1 MDQAV
6 VLVHTDVDFHAEVPL
21 VPLLGLVHLRIPLP
35 LLVLGGAGSC
45 DQGGIDDRSLLHGH
59 AVGLEV
65 SLHRLKDLLP
75 EIVPLQQVAESEDR
89 GFIRDPLADQGDA
102 CKPTHRRHLDQ
113 RILHRRVAEVV
124 PLLHQVDS
132 QHGLQRVGRTAAF
145 GASLGVTGLDQ
156 GDQRPPRHNS
166 LHLSQKSLPLGALPG
181 RGLLVV
187 TESELLAAHEP
198 THTLRSQGNC
208 RADRLGF
215 PESP

>member
-21 VPLLGLVHLRIPLP
+21 VPLLGLVHLGISLS

-65 SLHRLKDLLP
+65 SLHCLKDLLP

-89 GFIRDPLADQGDA
+89 GFIRDPLADLVDA
-102 CKPTHRRHLDQ
+102 GKPTHRRHLDQ
-113 RILHRRVAEVV
+113 RILHRWIAEVV
-124 PLLHQVDS
+124 PLLQEMDA
-132 QHGLQRVGRTAAF
+132 QHGFKGIRRTASF

-156 GDQRPPRHNS
+156 GNQRLPGHNS

-181 RGLLVV
+181 RALLIV

-198 THTLRSQGNC
+198 SHTLRSQGNC
-208 RADRLGF
+208 RADRPGF